1 MPVFLYIDAYDSFS
15 NNIVVLLTYL
25 LKASVETIRIDDARF
40 LGQDASLFLEY
51 VRRFDAVIAGPGP
64 GTAEQG
70 GDVGLIAYLWNL
82 GADFVVPV
90 LGICLGFQSLIL
102 SHGGTIYRVE
112 NPQHGIVAQ
121 IVHSNRSIFKGIG
134 DLRATQYNS
143 LAADLGDSRKKL
155 EPLAWHRTSATSPLI
170 LSAVRHREKP
180 YWGVQFHPESACT
193 NAAGA
198 RLIQNWW
205 NEASEWNR
213 SSRKPTSTC
222 RLAPTIRSE
231 RITNSSIDV
240 DVLRN
245 AASSTGGSL
254 LLLESVQRAAK
265 IPIHSETGRF
275 TIAGFSYPD
284 TKRVLYFMNTSR
296 IEVRNGQDEI
306 LDQKN
311 QADLWNYLREF
322 MSSVD
327 KPMGGDARSPFWGGL
342 LGFVSYEAALASI
355 DVDGA
360 TRPSRPDACFAFVER
375 SVVID
380 NAENRTW
387 IQSIKPKD
395 EEWIAEI
402 QSAITHSKKK
412 CTDGLENGISLKAVG
427 ICSPEKETYIKSIRT
442 CKEEIR
448 AGNSYELCLTAEG
461 LVVSPAS
468 VSRSH
473 HVWELYQ
480 RLRKLNAA
488 PFAAHLRFGAENG
501 DSSVSV
507 ISSSPERF
515 LSWDR
520 HGHCQFR
527 PIKGT
532 LKKTPGMTYEKAEQF
547 FESSKERAENLMIVD
562 LIRHDLN
569 GILRSGEA
577 HVAKLMGV
585 EEYATVYQ
593 LVSVVEG
600 DLSSKLDK
608 TGGIDVLA
616 ASLPPGS
623 MTGAPKKR
631 SCELLKRIEGN
642 RARGIYSGVIGYLD
656 VGGGGDF
663 SVAIRTAF
671 SWDQERRDGRDFWHI
686 GAGGAITVQSD
697 DHAEY
702 AEMMTKLET
711 VLGIF
716 D

>member
-1 MPVFLYIDAYDSFS
+1 M
-15 NNIVVLLTYL
+15 
-25 LKASVETIRIDDARF
+25 
-40 LGQDASLFLEY
+40 
-51 VRRFDAVIAGPGP
+51 
-64 GTAEQG
+64 
-70 GDVGLIAYLWNL
+70 
-82 GADFVVPV
+82 
-90 LGICLGFQSLIL
+90 
-102 SHGGTIYRVE
+102 
-112 NPQHGIVAQ
+112 
-121 IVHSNRSIFKGIG
+121 RSI
-134 DLRATQYNS
+134 S
-143 LAADLGDSRKKL
+143 
-155 EPLAWHRTSATSPLI
+155 PTSS
-170 LSAVRHREKP
+170 LSAVSSSELA
-180 YWGVQFHPESACT
+180 SA
-193 NAAGA
+193 
-198 RLIQNWW
+198 
-205 NEASEWNR
+205 
-213 SSRKPTSTC
+213 
-222 RLAPTIRSE
+222 IRSE
-231 RITNSSIDV
+231 CITHTSIDV
-240 DVLRN
+240 DVLRDI
-245 AASSTGGSL
+245 ASSNGGSL
-254 LLLESVQRAAK
+254 LLLESVQKAAGV
-265 IPIHSETGRF
+265 PIHPETGRF
-275 TIAGFSYPD
+275 TIAGFSYLD
-284 TKRVLYFMNTSR
+284 TKRILYFADASR

-306 LDQKN
+306 IDQQN
-311 QADLWNYLREF
+311 QADLWDYLRKF

-327 KPMGGDARSPFWGGL
+327 TTVGGDSGSPFWGGL
-342 LGFVSYEAALASI
+342 IGFVSYEAALASI
-355 DVDGA
+355 GVDGV

-380 NAENRTW
+380 NLENRIW
-387 IQSIKPKD
+387 IQSIKPND
-395 EEWIAEI
+395 EEWIAEMHT
-402 QSAITHSKKK
+402 AITHSKKK
-412 CTDGLENGISLKAVG
+412 CTNSLSNEISLKAMG
-427 ICSPEKETYIKSIRT
+427 ICSPDKESYIESIRT

-468 VSRSH
+468 VSRSY

-480 RLRKLNAA
+480 RLRKWNAA

-501 DSSVSV
+501 DNSVSV

-520 HGHCQFR
+520 DGHCQFR

-532 LKKTPGMTYEKAEQF
+532 LKKTPGMTYEQAEKF
-547 FESSKERAENLMIVD
+547 FESPKERAENLMIVD

-577 HVAKLMGV
+577 RVVKLMVV

-600 DLSSKLDK
+600 DISSKLDD
-608 TGGIDVLA
+608 TSGIDVLS

-697 DHAEY
+697 EDAEY